1 MKYAFE
7 TNPGKVREKNEDTCL
22 IVENKYGDV
31 LMTVFDGMGGHSKG
45 DLASNK
51 AKEYISS
58 QFAEKRFFS
67 FKIKSWIKKVLRKTN
82 SMLFRL
88 SNEQPRLKGMGTTVT
103 LFLIH
108 KNKTY
113 LSYIGDS
120 RGYIVKGDNIIQ
132 KSVDETYVEFLF
144 EQGKITRDEMLT
156 HPQRNVLTNSL
167 GGYDKVQVNILE
179 ITDNYDYLL
188 CCSDGL
194 YNMID
199 DKTMLEV
206 IKKYPDDVEKAAKRL
221 ITRANMR
228 GGKDNV
234 SVCLLRK
241 D

>member
-31 LMTVFDGMGGHSKG
+31 LMMVFDGMGGHSKG

-108 KNKTY
+108 KFIKIKHIY
-113 LSYIGDS
+113 L
-120 RGYIVKGDNIIQ
+120 
-132 KSVDETYVEFLF
+132 
-144 EQGKITRDEMLT
+144 
-156 HPQRNVLTNSL
+156 
-167 GGYDKVQVNILE
+167 ILA
-179 ITDNYDYLL
+179 T
-188 CCSDGL
+188 
-194 YNMID
+194 
-199 DKTMLEV
+199 
-206 IKKYPDDVEKAAKRL
+206 AAD
-221 ITRANMR
+221 T
-228 GGKDNV
+228 
-234 SVCLLRK
+234 LLRVIISSK
-241 D
+241 NLLMRPMLNFYLNKVRSLEMKC